1 MDLDFLIRRAN
12 YNKEKVGCIFMFHG
26 YGSNKEDLFSLEQYL
41 PKSHTII
48 SLEAPLKLSFGGF
61 SWFDIDYSDVIENN
75 LDKRY
80 KEINQSIQNLLD
92 NIDKHIN
99 NENLNKD
106 DISILGFSQGASICW
121 KLGLDYSSKFRRV
134 IPLSSFIHPSYLN
147 NNLEN
152 YNDILIYSSHGVL
165 DDVIPINLVEEYIL
179 QLSKRNN
186 LTFDKFNSGHTISQE
201 NLLNLISWLKKTDNQ
216 LKSRTNSS

>member
-12 YNKEKVGCIFMFHG
+12 SPNETGCIFMFHG

-41 PKSHTII
+41 PQSQTII
-48 SLEAPLKLSFGGF
+48 SLEAPLRLPFGGF

-80 KEINQSIQNLLD
+80 KEINESIENLLN
-92 NIDKHIN
+92 NIDRHIE

-106 DISILGFSQGASICW
+106 DITILGFSQGGSICW
-121 KLGLDYSSKFRRV
+121 KLGLDYSNRFRRV

-147 NNLEN
+147 ENLDYYKEL
-152 YNDILIYSSHGVL
+152 LIYSSHGTQ
-165 DDVIPINLVEEYIL
+165 DEVIPINLVEDYIMS
-179 QLSKRNN
+179 LSKKND
-186 LTFDKFNSGHTISQE
+186 LIFEKFESGHTISQR
-201 NLLNLISWLKKTDNQ
+201 NLLNLISWIEETKI
-216 LKSRTNSS
+216 